1 MGNDET
7 TALGLPLIFV
17 GSQDDLSNFAER
29 AWLNQWAKAAPFAAL
44 AISAGLLG
52 GAIVVAGAAR
62 ARAAFRKAE
71 KDELAYLKKALNLDA
86 PLALVSQ
93 ERAAELFKFDVGGV
107 PAAGR
112 IYVRHPH
119 IVDRYLAPADFS
131 VTVARA
137 KEAAVRQLASALG
150 AKRLSLV
157 SGTVHE
163 KSGLFSGSV
172 SIQQAAAEAG
182 IRAEFDSSGKV
193 IRSVYSE
200 FGPPGRAPYVPEDLL
215 PWVEADSDLST
226 MARTRIEGNL
236 MKDRVRMEFSDN
248 LHAGAS
254 VAAKVAS
261 IGGGGEAKLRR
272 VHRSTWEL
280 EVEYWPK
287 S

>member
-1 MGNDET
+1 MGNDDA

-29 AWLNQWAKAAPFAAL
+29 AWRNQWAKAAPLAPL
-44 AISAGLLG
+44 AIAAGLLG
-52 GAIVVAGAAR
+52 GAMVAGVL
-62 ARAAFRKAE
+62 ARAALREAKR
-71 KDELAYLKKALNLDA
+71 DELAYLRRALNLDA

-93 ERAAELFKFDVGGV
+93 ERAAQLFKFDVGGV

-137 KEAAVRQLASALG
+137 KEAAIRQLASALG

-163 KSGLFSGSV
+163 KGGLFSASV
-172 SIQQAAAEAG
+172 PVEQVAAEAG

-193 IRSVYSE
+193 VRSVYSE
-200 FGPPGRAPYVPEDLL
+200 FGPPSRAPYVPEDLL

-236 MKDRVRMEFSDN
+236 MKDRVRMEFSDS
-248 LHAGAS
+248 LHAGAG
-254 VAAKVAS
+254 VAAKIADIS
-261 IGGGGEAKLRR
+261 GGGEAKFRH
-272 VHRSTWEL
+272 VHRSTWEF

-287 S
+287 G